1 MNHIKL
7 ALRQLTGR
15 MPQHL
20 AELMRPVVT
29 VPETMTGD
37 RLIATF
43 REKRTHQLIVVD
55 AQGRVVGI
63 VSLDDLLTDL
73 LGTKD
78 EAQAGSAGASP
89 QAAVV
94 GTAKGSKR

>member
-1 MNHIKL
+1 
-7 ALRQLTGR
+7 
-15 MPQHL
+15 
-20 AELMRPVVT
+20 MRPVVT

-43 REKRTHQLIVVD
+43 REKRTHQAIAVD
-55 AQGRVVGI
+55 AQHRVVGI

-78 EAQAGSAGASP
+78 EAPGAAGSGGAAA
-89 QAAVV
+89 QAAAAA
-94 GTAKGSKR
+94 TAKGGK